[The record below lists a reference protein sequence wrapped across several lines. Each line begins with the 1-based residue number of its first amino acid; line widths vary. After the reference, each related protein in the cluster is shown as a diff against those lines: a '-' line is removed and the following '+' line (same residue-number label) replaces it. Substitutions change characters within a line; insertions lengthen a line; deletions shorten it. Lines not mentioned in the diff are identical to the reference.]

1 MSVFAEFDAKFAGPT
16 NAFAYVKDEEPKR
29 LRLDAKAANRFI
41 IHAIKQTQ
49 EIAKDI
55 ASKSIMCWFLSSEI

>member
-1 MSVFAEFDAKFAGPT
+1 MSVFAEFDAKFAGPN
-16 NAFAYVKDEEPKR
+16 NAFAYTKEAEPKR

-49 EIAKDI
+49 EIAKGI
-55 ASKSIMCWFLSSEI
+55 ASKSLVT

>member
-16 NAFAYVKDEEPKR
+16 NAFAYNKDEPKR
-29 LRLDAKAANRFI
+29 MRLDARAANRFI

-55 ASKSIMCWFLSSEI
+55 ASKSFI